1 MKTYAL
7 SGLLLL
13 SLLISCKSRPE
24 GYIIEGE
31 IQGLKPNEIVYLYD
45 NSIKTYIDSTTSE
58 KSKFEFS
65 GSVAEPSLYYVIVKR
80 PADDVRYKAFWVEN
94 SLISLTGDIEKFNEA
109 SVAGSEMQRQEDI
122 YLTQVKYI
130 YNELAR
136 LEALYN
142 PEDKELA
149 EKLDAQFDSLLALED
164 QEKVKYINQFPDYLY
179 SAYLAK
185 RVVRSLNHYEGE
197 ALFASLSHDMQK
209 SKYGLNVQEYLEL
222 SKDLGIG
229 SQYAELSLP
238 DASGNTVNLSSLAG
252 KYVLIDF
259 WASWCGPCRR
269 ENPTLVK
276 AYLKYKDTKFK
287 KIKCKGFTIFSV
299 SLDKTKEAWI
309 SGIKKDSLI
318 WPYHVSDLKSWY
330 NEAASTYGVNSIPA
344 NFLIN
349 KDGIVLAK
357 GLRGEALEAKLQELL
372 QN

>member
-1 MKTYAL
+1 MKKVKHISVFIFILSAIFSIFFIYNSDNAVSLNKMKAVNIGDKAPDISMKNPNDSVIAL
-7 SGLLLL
+7 
-13 SLLISCKSRPE
+13 
-24 GYIIEGE
+24 
-31 IQGLKPNEIVYLYD
+31 
-45 NSIKTYIDSTTSE
+45 NSIQNK
-58 KSKFEFS
+58 
-65 GSVAEPSLYYVIVKR
+65 
-80 PADDVRYKAFWVEN
+80 
-94 SLISLTGDIEKFNEA
+94 LI
-109 SVAGSEMQRQEDI
+109 
-122 YLTQVKYI
+122 
-130 YNELAR
+130 
-136 LEALYN
+136 
-142 PEDKELA
+142 
-149 EKLDAQFDSLLALED
+149 
-164 QEKVKYINQFPDYLY
+164 
-179 SAYLAK
+179 
-185 RVVRSLNHYEGE
+185 
-197 ALFASLSHDMQK
+197 
-209 SKYGLNVQEYLEL
+209 
-222 SKDLGIG
+222 
-229 SQYAELSLP
+229 
-238 DASGNTVNLSSLAG
+238 
-252 KYVLIDF
+252 LIDF